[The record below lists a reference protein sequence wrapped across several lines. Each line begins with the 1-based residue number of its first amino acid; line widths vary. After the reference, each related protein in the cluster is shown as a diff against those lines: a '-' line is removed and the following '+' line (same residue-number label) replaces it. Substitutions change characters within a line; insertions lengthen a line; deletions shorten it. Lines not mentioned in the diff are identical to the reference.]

1 MALQTGSSQARS
13 LTRAGFVLGFAFG
26 GFFDGILLHQ
36 VLQWHHLLSLVDAE
50 AVRDIRVQS
59 LADGLFH
66 VLMYAIATAGL
77 WLLWRGRRGFEN
89 PGLDMRVLAATVLG
103 FSVWQ
108 FVDVVLFHWILQIH
122 RIRVGVPNPLAYDV
136 GWLVVF
142 GLPSLALGLWLARR
156 AGGGSSGGTGTPSR
170 RGTAVAAILAGFIVL
185 SGTVSALPPPGVST
199 AMVLFRPGIGSA
211 GALEAIAA
219 VNGRVLW
226 SDGSGELLA
235 VDLGPTADAWALYRR
250 GALLVSTTSPIA
262 GCLGWSRV

>member
-1 MALQTGSSQARS
+1 MAQTGTSQART
-13 LTRAGFVLGFAFG
+13 LIRAGFVLGFAFG

-50 AVRDIRVQS
+50 AVRDIRVQI

-77 WLLWRGRRGFEN
+77 WLLWRGRRGFDKS
-89 PGLDMRVLAATVLG
+89 GLDMRVLAATVLG

-122 RIRVGVPNPLAYDV
+122 RIRVGVPDPLVYDL

-156 AGGGSSGGTGTPSR
+156 AGGDSSGGPGPSSR
-170 RGTAVAAILAGFIVL
+170 RGPAVAVILAGFIAL
-185 SGTVSALPPPGVST
+185 SGAVSALPPPGVST
-199 AMVLFRPGIGSA
+199 VMVLFRPGLGSA
-211 GALEAIAA
+211 GALEAIAS

-226 SDGSGELLA
+226 SDRSGELLA
-235 VDLGPTADAWALYRR
+235 VDLDSTVDAWALYRH
-250 GALLVSTTSPIA
+250 GALLVSTTSPVA